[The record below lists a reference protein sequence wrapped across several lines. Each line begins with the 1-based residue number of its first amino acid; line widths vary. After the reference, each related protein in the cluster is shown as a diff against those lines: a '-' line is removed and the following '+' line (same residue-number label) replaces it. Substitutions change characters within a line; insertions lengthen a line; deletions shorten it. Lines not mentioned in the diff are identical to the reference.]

1 MKKSV
6 LLSCPTLKRELLQ
19 AARENGFSY
28 PIYFLPSQLH
38 SSPENLREYLQQ
50 RIDALED
57 VEQILL
63 CVSGCGGGTVGLK
76 ATSGNLILPKT
87 RDCLDILLSQK
98 GLADIQRPQNAI
110 FITED
115 WAEFMNGL
123 KARFEAQAQE
133 KGEAYA
139 IEAIRLMF
147 QGFEDFYMIDT
158 GVYDIGKVE
167 EDIRPLVKI
176 VKGWMHKVT
185 GGYGILRKMTAGKFD
200 QDCIIVK
207 KGEEVR
213 KADFALENPVC

>member
-28 PIYFLPSQLH
+28 PIYFLPPQLH
-38 SSPENLREYLQQ
+38 SRPENLREYLQQ

-76 ATSGNLILPKT
+76 ATSGDLILPKT

-98 GLADIQRPQNAI
+98 GLEDIQRPQNAI

-133 KGEAYA
+133 KGEEYA
-139 IEAIRLMF
+139 KEAVRMMF
-147 QGFEDFYMIDT
+147 QGFEDFYVIDT
-158 GVYDIGKVE
+158 GVYDTKKVE
-167 EDIRPLVKI
+167 EDIGPLVKI
-176 VKGWMHKVT
+176 LKGRIHKVS
-185 GGYGILRKMTAGKFD
+185 GGYGILRKLTAGKFD
-200 QDCIIVK
+200 EDFIMVK
-207 KGEEVR
+207 KGEQVR
-213 KADFALENPVC
+213 KEDFTFTDPI